1 MSNILNLESIIQA
14 RKEAYVATVLN
25 ETDGGNI
32 ANQEQN
38 ELETPDFKKNKPVE
52 KGVPITEKILLTLE
66 EAALLTG
73 IGQNKLREISNGNNC
88 PFVLWNGSK
97 RMFKREKLVSFL
109 NTVFSI

>member
-1 MSNILNLESIIQA
+1 MSNILNLDSIIQA
-14 RKEAYVATVLN
+14 RKEANVATAFN
-25 ETDGGNI
+25 EADEKNF

-38 ELETPDFKKNKPVE
+38 EGGIVDFKRNKPSE
-52 KGVPITEKILLTLE
+52 RTVPITEKILLTLE

-73 IGQNKLREISNGNNC
+73 IGQNKLREISNEDNC

-97 RMFKREKLVSFL
+97 RMFKREKLISFL